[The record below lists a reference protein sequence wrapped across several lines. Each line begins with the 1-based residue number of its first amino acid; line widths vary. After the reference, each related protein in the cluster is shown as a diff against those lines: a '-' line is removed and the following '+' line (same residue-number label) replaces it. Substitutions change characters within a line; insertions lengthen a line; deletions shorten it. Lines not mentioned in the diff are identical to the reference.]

1 MSSDFLKAQELLKN
15 ISSTQSTYEINE
27 ALKTI
32 KKHNEELF
40 LQILNSLDI
49 FTLANVATITPEYI
63 LEDILKYLSIIKIAQ
78 AVGELE
84 SDDATDLI
92 KRFEELNPQKT
103 IAILNRLSSE
113 DKEEILRL
121 KNYDENTAGAY
132 MQTEIFTASLDE
144 SIEKAI
150 KRYRILKK
158 SEKIDQIFQIYIT
171 DQNGKLCNSINLS
184 DLLLWDFKLNFADII
199 KKDSNKY
206 KSYSVKDLDDIQMAI
221 DIVEDYDLSVLAVV
235 NDEGILLGRITYDD
249 IHDLI
254 QDNATEQ
261 IYNLAGVD
269 KEGEE
274 EESTLKAAKARA
286 FWLMINLATSL
297 ISANIISLFSGEIEQ
312 LVALAVLMPI
322 VASMGGNTGSQALAV
337 TVRKLSLNEVEF
349 KDAKEVILRESGI
362 SLLNGFIFAGVMG
375 IITFIWFKTT
385 MLGLVIALSM
395 LINLALAG
403 FIGSFVPLTLKKFK
417 IDPAVGSSVVITA
430 ITDALGFF
438 SFLLLAKM
446 ILL

>member
-1 MSSDFLKAQELLKN
+1 MMNDFLEAQELLKN
-15 ISSTQSTYEINE
+15 TFKDQSTYEINE

-32 KKHNEELF
+32 KRHNEELYLKTLKSF
-40 LQILNSLDI
+40 DTY
-49 FTLANVATITPEYI
+49 TLANVATITPEHI
-63 LEDILKYLSIIKIAQ
+63 LEDILENLSIIKIAK
-78 AVGELE
+78 AVEELE

-103 IAILNRLSSE
+103 LAILNRLSSE

-132 MQTEIFTASLDE
+132 MQTEIFTASINE

-150 KRYRILKK
+150 KRYRILKH
-158 SEKIDQIFQIYIT
+158 SGQVDQIFQVYII
-171 DQNGKLCNSINLS
+171 DKQGKLCNAINLS
-184 DLLLWDFKLNFADII
+184 DLLLWDFKLSFADII
-199 KKDSNKY
+199 KNNNEKY
-206 KSYSVKDLDDIQMAI
+206 KCYSIKDHEDIQKAI
-221 DIVEDYDLSVLAVV
+221 DIVEDYDLSVLAVI
-235 NDEGILLGRITYDD
+235 NDDGVLLGRITYDD

-254 QDNATEQ
+254 QENATEQ

-269 KEGEE
+269 ADVE
-274 EESTLKAAKARA
+274 EESAFKAAKARA
-286 FWLMINLATSL
+286 FWLMINLTTSL

-349 KDAKEVILRESGI
+349 KDAKKVILRESGI
-362 SLLNGFIFAGVMG
+362 SLLNGLIFASVMS
-375 IITFIWFKTT
+375 IIAFIWFKTAL
-385 MLGLVIALSM
+385 LGLVIALSM

-403 FIGSFVPLTLKKFK
+403 FVGSFVPLTLKKFK

-430 ITDALGFF
+430 ITDGLGFF

>member
-1 MSSDFLKAQELLKN
+1 MNDFLEAQELLKN
-15 ISSTQSTYEINE
+15 ISKDQSTYETNE

-32 KKHNEELF
+32 KRYNEELY
-40 LQILNSLDI
+40 LQTLKSFDTY
-49 FTLANVATITPEYI
+49 TLANVATITPEHI
-63 LEDILKYLSIIKIAQ
+63 LEDILEHLSIIKIAK
-78 AVGELE
+78 AVEELE

-103 IAILNRLSSE
+103 LAILNRLSSE

-132 MQTEIFTASLDE
+132 MQTEIFTASIDE

-150 KRYRILKK
+150 KRYRILKH
-158 SEKIDQIFQIYIT
+158 SEQVDQIFQVYII
-171 DQNGKLCNSINLS
+171 DNQGKLCNAINLS
-184 DLLLWDFKLNFADII
+184 DLLIWDFKLSFADII
-199 KKDSNKY
+199 KNNSKKY
-206 KSYSVKDLDDIQMAI
+206 KCYSIKDHEDIQKAI

-235 NDEGILLGRITYDD
+235 SDDGILLGRITYDD

-254 QDNATEQ
+254 QENATEQ

-269 KEGEE
+269 EDAE
-274 EESTLKAAKARA
+274 EESAFKAAKARA
-286 FWLMINLATSL
+286 FWLMINLTTSL

-349 KDAKEVILRESGI
+349 KDAKKVILRESGI
-362 SLLNGFIFAGVMG
+362 SLLNGLIFASIMS
-375 IITFIWFKTT
+375 IIALIWFKTAL
-385 MLGLVIALSM
+385 LGLVIALSM

-403 FIGSFVPLTLKKFK
+403 FVGSFVPLTLKKFK

-430 ITDALGFF
+430 ITDGLGFF

>member
-15 ISSTQSTYEINE
+15 ISNHQSTYEINE

-32 KKHNEELF
+32 KRHDENLF
-40 LQILNSLDI
+40 LQTLNSLDT
-49 FTLANVATITPEYI
+49 FTLANIATITPEYI
-63 LEDILKYLSIIKIAQ
+63 LEDILEHLSIAKIAK
-78 AVGELE
+78 AVEELE

-92 KRFEELNPQKT
+92 KRFEEINPQKT
-103 IAILNRLSSE
+103 LTILNRLSSE

-171 DQNGKLCNSINLS
+171 NKDGKLCNSINLS
-184 DLLLWDFKLNFADII
+184 DLLLWDFKLSFADII
-199 KKDSNKY
+199 KNNTNKY
-206 KSYSVKDLDDIQMAI
+206 KSYSVKDYDDIQMAI
-221 DIVEDYDLSVLAVV
+221 DMVEDYDLSVLAVV
-235 NDEGILLGRITYDD
+235 NEEGVLLGRITYDD

-269 KEGEE
+269 KEVE
-274 EESTLKAAKARA
+274 EESALKAAKARA
-286 FWLMINLATSL
+286 FWLMINLTTSL
-297 ISANIISLFSGEIEQ
+297 ISANIISLFSGEIEK

-349 KDAKEVILRESGI
+349 KDAKKVILRESGI
-362 SLLNGFIFAGVMG
+362 SLLNGFIFA
-375 IITFIWFKTT
+375 IIMSIIAFIWFKTA

-403 FIGSFVPLTLKKFK
+403 FVGSFVPLTLKKFK

-446 ILL
+446 MLL

>member
-1 MSSDFLKAQELLKN
+1 MNDFLEAQELLKN
-15 ISSTQSTYEINE
+15 ISKDQSTYETNE

-32 KKHNEELF
+32 KRYNEEF
-40 LQILNSLDI
+40 YLQTLKSFDTY
-49 FTLANVATITPEYI
+49 TLANVATITPEHI
-63 LEDILKYLSIIKIAQ
+63 LEDILEHLSIIKIAK
-78 AVGELE
+78 AVEELE

-103 IAILNRLSSE
+103 LAILNRLSSE

-132 MQTEIFTASLDE
+132 MQTEIFTASIDE

-150 KRYRILKK
+150 KRYRILKH
-158 SEKIDQIFQIYIT
+158 SGQVDQIFQVYII
-171 DQNGKLCNSINLS
+171 DNQGKLCNAINLS
-184 DLLLWDFKLNFADII
+184 DLLLWDFKLSFADII
-199 KKDSNKY
+199 KNNNERY
-206 KSYSVKDLDDIQMAI
+206 KSYSIKDHEDIQKAI

-235 NDEGILLGRITYDD
+235 NDDGVLLGRITYDD

-254 QDNATEQ
+254 QENATEQ

-269 KEGEE
+269 ADVE
-274 EESTLKAAKARA
+274 EESAFKAAKARA
-286 FWLMINLATSL
+286 FWLMVNLTTSL

-349 KDAKEVILRESGI
+349 KDAKKVILRESGI
-362 SLLNGFIFAGVMG
+362 SLLNGFIFASIMS
-375 IITFIWFKTT
+375 IIAFIWFKTAL
-385 MLGLVIALSM
+385 LGLVIALSM

-403 FIGSFVPLTLKKFK
+403 FVGSFVPLTLKKFK

-430 ITDALGFF
+430 ITDGLGFF

>member
-1 MSSDFLKAQELLKN
+1 MMNDFLEAQELLKN
-15 ISSTQSTYEINE
+15 ISKDQSTYETNE

-32 KKHNEELF
+32 KRYNEELY
-40 LQILNSLDI
+40 LQTLKSFDTY
-49 FTLANVATITPEYI
+49 TLANVATITPEHI
-63 LEDILKYLSIIKIAQ
+63 LEDILEHLSITKIAK
-78 AVGELE
+78 AVEELE

-103 IAILNRLSSE
+103 LAILNRLSSE

-132 MQTEIFTASLDE
+132 MQTEIFTASIDE

-150 KRYRILKK
+150 KRYRILKH
-158 SEKIDQIFQIYIT
+158 SGQVDQIFQVYIINN
-171 DQNGKLCNSINLS
+171 QGKLCNAINLS
-184 DLLLWDFKLNFADII
+184 DLLLWDFKLSFADII
-199 KKDSNKY
+199 KNNNERY
-206 KSYSVKDLDDIQMAI
+206 KSYSIKDHEDIQKAI

-235 NDEGILLGRITYDD
+235 NDDGVLLGRITYDD

-254 QDNATEQ
+254 QENATEQ

-269 KEGEE
+269 ADVE
-274 EESTLKAAKARA
+274 EESAFKAAKARA
-286 FWLMINLATSL
+286 FWLMINLTTSL

-349 KDAKEVILRESGI
+349 KDAKKVILRESGI
-362 SLLNGFIFAGVMG
+362 SLLNGFIFASIMSV
-375 IITFIWFKTT
+375 IAFIWFKTAL
-385 MLGLVIALSM
+385 LGLVIALSM

-403 FIGSFVPLTLKKFK
+403 FVGSFVPLTLKKFK

-430 ITDALGFF
+430 ITDGLGFF

>member
-1 MSSDFLKAQELLKN
+1 MMNDFLEAQELLKN
-15 ISSTQSTYEINE
+15 ISKDQSTYETNE

-32 KKHNEELF
+32 KRYNEELY
-40 LQILNSLDI
+40 LQTLKSFDI
-49 FTLANVATITPEYI
+49 YTLANVATITPEHI
-63 LEDILKYLSIIKIAQ
+63 LEDILEHLSIIKIAK
-78 AVGELE
+78 AVEELE

-103 IAILNRLSSE
+103 LAILNRLSSE

-132 MQTEIFTASLDE
+132 MQTEIFTASIDE

-150 KRYRILKK
+150 KRYRILKH
-158 SEKIDQIFQIYIT
+158 SGQVDQIFQVYII
-171 DQNGKLCNSINLS
+171 DNQGKLCNAINLS
-184 DLLLWDFKLNFADII
+184 DLLLWDFKLSFADII
-199 KKDSNKY
+199 KNNSEKY
-206 KSYSVKDLDDIQMAI
+206 KSYSIKDHEDIQKAI
-221 DIVEDYDLSVLAVV
+221 DIVEDYDLSVLAVI
-235 NDEGILLGRITYDD
+235 NDDGVLLGRITYDD

-254 QDNATEQ
+254 QENATEQ

-269 KEGEE
+269 ADVE
-274 EESTLKAAKARA
+274 EESAFKAAKARA
-286 FWLMINLATSL
+286 FWLMINLTTSL
-297 ISANIISLFSGEIEQ
+297 ISANIISLFSGEIEK
-312 LVALAVLMPI
+312 LVALAILMPI

-349 KDAKEVILRESGI
+349 KDAKKVILRESGI
-362 SLLNGFIFAGVMG
+362 SLLNGFIFA
-375 IITFIWFKTT
+375 IIMSIIAFIWFKTAL
-385 MLGLVIALSM
+385 LGLVIALSM

-403 FIGSFVPLTLKKFK
+403 FVGSFVPLTLKKFK

-430 ITDALGFF
+430 ITDGLGFF

>member
-1 MSSDFLKAQELLKN
+1 MMNDFLEAQELLKN
-15 ISSTQSTYEINE
+15 ISKDQSTYETNE

-32 KKHNEELF
+32 KRYNEELY
-40 LQILNSLDI
+40 LQTLKSFDI
-49 FTLANVATITPEYI
+49 YTLANVATITPEHI
-63 LEDILKYLSIIKIAQ
+63 LEDILEHLSIIKIAK
-78 AVGELE
+78 AVEELE

-103 IAILNRLSSE
+103 LAILNRLSSE

-132 MQTEIFTASLDE
+132 MQTEIFTASIDE

-150 KRYRILKK
+150 KRYRILKH
-158 SEKIDQIFQIYIT
+158 SGQVDQIFQVYII
-171 DQNGKLCNSINLS
+171 DNQGKLCNAINLS
-184 DLLLWDFKLNFADII
+184 DLLLWDFKLSFADII
-199 KKDSNKY
+199 KNNSEKY
-206 KSYSVKDLDDIQMAI
+206 KSYSIKDYEDIQKAI
-221 DIVEDYDLSVLAVV
+221 DIVEDYDLSVLAVI
-235 NDEGILLGRITYDD
+235 NDDGVLLGRITYDD

-254 QDNATEQ
+254 QENATEQ

-269 KEGEE
+269 ADVE
-274 EESTLKAAKARA
+274 EESAFKAAKARA
-286 FWLMINLATSL
+286 FWLMINLTTSL
-297 ISANIISLFSGEIEQ
+297 ISANIISLFSGEIEK
-312 LVALAVLMPI
+312 LVALAILMPI

-349 KDAKEVILRESGI
+349 KDAKKVILRESGI
-362 SLLNGFIFAGVMG
+362 SLLNGFIFA
-375 IITFIWFKTT
+375 IIMSIIAFIWFKTAL
-385 MLGLVIALSM
+385 LGLVIALSM

-403 FIGSFVPLTLKKFK
+403 FVGSFVPLTLKKFK

-430 ITDALGFF
+430 ITDGLGFF

>member
-1 MSSDFLKAQELLKN
+1 MMNDFLEAQELLKN
-15 ISSTQSTYEINE
+15 ISKGQSTYEINE

-32 KKHNEELF
+32 KRYNEELY
-40 LQILNSLDI
+40 LQTLKSFDTY
-49 FTLANVATITPEYI
+49 TLANVATITPEHI
-63 LEDILKYLSIIKIAQ
+63 LEDILEHLSITKIAK
-78 AVGELE
+78 AVEELE

-103 IAILNRLSSE
+103 LAILNRLSSE

-132 MQTEIFTASLDE
+132 MQTEIFTASIDE

-150 KRYRILKK
+150 KRYRILKH
-158 SEKIDQIFQIYIT
+158 SGQVDQIFQVYIINN
-171 DQNGKLCNSINLS
+171 QGKLCNAINLS
-184 DLLLWDFKLNFADII
+184 DLLLWDFKLSFADII
-199 KKDSNKY
+199 KNNNERY
-206 KSYSVKDLDDIQMAI
+206 KSYSIKDHEDIQKAI

-235 NDEGILLGRITYDD
+235 NDDGVLLGRITYDD

-254 QDNATEQ
+254 QENATEQ

-269 KEGEE
+269 ADVE
-274 EESTLKAAKARA
+274 EESAFKAAKARA
-286 FWLMINLATSL
+286 FWLMINLTTSL

-349 KDAKEVILRESGI
+349 KDAKKVILRESGI
-362 SLLNGFIFAGVMG
+362 SLLNGFIFASIMS
-375 IITFIWFKTT
+375 IIAFIWFKTAL
-385 MLGLVIALSM
+385 LGLVIALSM

-403 FIGSFVPLTLKKFK
+403 FVGSFVPLTLKKFK

-430 ITDALGFF
+430 ITDGLGFF

>member
-1 MSSDFLKAQELLKN
+1 MNDFLEAQELLKN
-15 ISSTQSTYEINE
+15 ISKDQSTYETNE

-32 KKHNEELF
+32 KRYNEELY
-40 LQILNSLDI
+40 LQTLKSFDTY
-49 FTLANVATITPEYI
+49 TLANVATITPEHI
-63 LEDILKYLSIIKIAQ
+63 LEDILEHLSIIKIAK
-78 AVGELE
+78 AVEELE

-92 KRFEELNPQKT
+92 KHFEELNPQKT
-103 IAILNRLSSE
+103 LAILNRLSSE

-132 MQTEIFTASLDE
+132 MQTEIFTASIDE

-150 KRYRILKK
+150 KRYRILKH
-158 SEKIDQIFQIYIT
+158 SGQVDQIFQVYII
-171 DQNGKLCNSINLS
+171 DNQGKLCNAINLS
-184 DLLLWDFKLNFADII
+184 DLLLWDFKLSFADII
-199 KKDSNKY
+199 KNNNERY
-206 KSYSVKDLDDIQMAI
+206 KSYSIKDHEDIQKAI

-235 NDEGILLGRITYDD
+235 NDDGVLLGRITYDD

-254 QDNATEQ
+254 QENATEQ

-269 KEGEE
+269 ADVE
-274 EESTLKAAKARA
+274 EESAFKAAKARA
-286 FWLMINLATSL
+286 FWLMINLTTSL

-349 KDAKEVILRESGI
+349 KDAKKVILRESGI
-362 SLLNGFIFAGVMG
+362 SLLNGFIFASIMS
-375 IITFIWFKTT
+375 IIAFIWFKTAL
-385 MLGLVIALSM
+385 LGLVIALSM

-403 FIGSFVPLTLKKFK
+403 FVGSFVPLTLKKFK

-430 ITDALGFF
+430 ITDGLGFF

>member
-1 MSSDFLKAQELLKN
+1 MMNDFLEAQELLKN
-15 ISSTQSTYEINE
+15 IPKDQSTYEINE

-32 KKHNEELF
+32 KRYNEELY
-40 LQILNSLDI
+40 LQTLKSFDTY
-49 FTLANVATITPEYI
+49 TLANVATITPEHI
-63 LEDILKYLSIIKIAQ
+63 LEDILEHLSIIKIAK
-78 AVGELE
+78 AVEELE

-92 KRFEELNPQKT
+92 KRFEELNLQKT
-103 IAILNRLSSE
+103 LAILNRLSSE

-132 MQTEIFTASLDE
+132 MQTEIFTASIDE

-150 KRYRILKK
+150 KRYRILKH
-158 SEKIDQIFQIYIT
+158 SGQVDQIFQVYII
-171 DQNGKLCNSINLS
+171 DNQGKLCNAINLS
-184 DLLLWDFKLNFADII
+184 DLLIWDFKLSFADII
-199 KKDSNKY
+199 KNDNEKY
-206 KSYSVKDLDDIQMAI
+206 KCYSIKDHEDIQKAI

-235 NDEGILLGRITYDD
+235 SDDGVLLGRITYDD

-254 QDNATEQ
+254 QENATEQ

-269 KEGEE
+269 EDAE
-274 EESTLKAAKARA
+274 EESAFKAAKARA
-286 FWLMINLATSL
+286 FWLMINLTTSL

-349 KDAKEVILRESGI
+349 KDAKKVILRESGI
-362 SLLNGFIFAGVMG
+362 SLLNGLIFASIMS
-375 IITFIWFKTT
+375 IIAFIWFKTAL
-385 MLGLVIALSM
+385 LGLVIALSM

-403 FIGSFVPLTLKKFK
+403 FVGSFVPLTLKKFK

-430 ITDALGFF
+430 ITDGLGFF

>member
-1 MSSDFLKAQELLKN
+1 MMNDFLEAQELLKN
-15 ISSTQSTYEINE
+15 ISKGQSTYETNE

-32 KKHNEELF
+32 KRYNEELY
-40 LQILNSLDI
+40 LQTLKSFDTY
-49 FTLANVATITPEYI
+49 TLANVATITPEHI
-63 LEDILKYLSIIKIAQ
+63 LEDILEHLSITKIAK
-78 AVGELE
+78 AVEELE

-103 IAILNRLSSE
+103 LAILNRLSSE

-132 MQTEIFTASLDE
+132 MQTEIFTASIDE

-150 KRYRILKK
+150 KRYRILKH
-158 SEKIDQIFQIYIT
+158 SGQVDQIFQVYIINN
-171 DQNGKLCNSINLS
+171 QGKLCNAINLS
-184 DLLLWDFKLNFADII
+184 DLLLWDFKLSFADII
-199 KKDSNKY
+199 KNNNERY
-206 KSYSVKDLDDIQMAI
+206 KSYSIKDHEDIQKAI

-235 NDEGILLGRITYDD
+235 NDDGVLLGRITYDD

-254 QDNATEQ
+254 QENATEQ

-269 KEGEE
+269 ADVE
-274 EESTLKAAKARA
+274 EESAFKAAKARA
-286 FWLMINLATSL
+286 FWLMINLTTSL

-349 KDAKEVILRESGI
+349 KDAKKVILRESGI
-362 SLLNGFIFAGVMG
+362 SLLNGFIFASIMS
-375 IITFIWFKTT
+375 IIAFIWFKTAL
-385 MLGLVIALSM
+385 LGLVIALSM

-403 FIGSFVPLTLKKFK
+403 FVGSFVPLTLKKFK

-430 ITDALGFF
+430 ITDGLGFF

>member
-1 MSSDFLKAQELLKN
+1 MNEFLEAQELINTSKD
-15 ISSTQSTYEINE
+15 QSTYEINE

-32 KKHNEELF
+32 KRYDEELY
-40 LQILNSLDI
+40 LQTLKSFDTL
-49 FTLANVATITPEYI
+49 TLANVATITPDHI
-63 LEDILKYLSIIKIAQ
+63 LEDILEYLSIIKIAK
-78 AVGELE
+78 AVEELE

-92 KRFEELNPQKT
+92 KRFEELNLEKT
-103 IAILNRLSSE
+103 LAILNRLSSE

-132 MQTEIFTASLDE
+132 MQTEIFTASIDE

-150 KRYRILKK
+150 KRYRILKHTGQV
-158 SEKIDQIFQIYIT
+158 DQIFQVYII
-171 DQNGKLCNSINLS
+171 DGHGKLCNAINLS
-184 DLLLWDFKLNFADII
+184 DLLLWDFKLSFADII
-199 KKDSNKY
+199 KNNSEKY
-206 KSYSVKDLDDIQMAI
+206 KSYSIKDHEDIQKAI
-221 DIVEDYDLSVLAVV
+221 DLVEDYDLSVLAVV
-235 NDEGILLGRITYDD
+235 NDDGVLLGRITYDD

-254 QDNATEQ
+254 QENATEQ

-269 KEGEE
+269 EDAE
-274 EESTLKAAKARA
+274 EESAFKAAKARA
-286 FWLMINLATSL
+286 FWLMINLTTSL

-349 KDAKEVILRESGI
+349 KDAKKVILRESGI
-362 SLLNGFIFAGVMG
+362 SLLNGLVFASIMS
-375 IITFIWFKTT
+375 IIAFIWFKTAL
-385 MLGLVIALSM
+385 LGLVIALSM

-403 FIGSFVPLTLKKFK
+403 FVGSFVPLTLKKFK

-430 ITDALGFF
+430 ITDGLGFF

>member
-1 MSSDFLKAQELLKN
+1 MSHDFLEAQELLKN
-15 ISSTQSTYEINE
+15 ISSSQSTYEINE

-32 KKHNEELF
+32 KRHNEELF
-40 LQILNSLDI
+40 LQTLNSLDT

-63 LEDILKYLSIIKIAQ
+63 LEDILEYLSITKIAQ

-103 IAILNRLSSE
+103 LTILNRLSSE

-132 MQTEIFTASLDE
+132 MQTEIFTAFLDE

-171 DQNGKLCNSINLS
+171 DENGKLCNSINLS
-184 DLLLWDFKLNFADII
+184 DLLLWDFKLSFADII
-199 KKDSNKY
+199 KQNDKKY
-206 KSYSVKDLDDIQMAI
+206 QSYSVKDHDDIQMAI
-221 DIVEDYDLSVLAVV
+221 DMVEDYDLSVLAVV

-269 KEGEE
+269 KEVE
-274 EESTLKAAKARA
+274 EESALKAAKARA
-286 FWLMINLATSL
+286 FWLMINLTTSL

-349 KDAKEVILRESGI
+349 KDAKKVILRESGI
-362 SLLNGFIFAGVMG
+362 SLLNGFIFASIMS
-375 IITFIWFKTT
+375 IITFVWFKTL

-403 FIGSFVPLTLKKFK
+403 FIGSFVPLTLKKLK

>member
-1 MSSDFLKAQELLKN
+1 MSHDFLEAQELLKN
-15 ISSTQSTYEINE
+15 ISSSQSTYEINE

-32 KKHNEELF
+32 KRHNEELF
-40 LQILNSLDI
+40 LQTLNSLDT

-63 LEDILKYLSIIKIAQ
+63 LEDILEYLSITKIAQ

-103 IAILNRLSSE
+103 LTILNRLSSE

-132 MQTEIFTASLDE
+132 MQTEIFTAFLDE

-171 DQNGKLCNSINLS
+171 DENGKLCNSINLS
-184 DLLLWDFKLNFADII
+184 DLLLWDFKLSFADII
-199 KKDSNKY
+199 KENDKKY
-206 KSYSVKDLDDIQMAI
+206 QSYSVKDHDDIQMAI
-221 DIVEDYDLSVLAVV
+221 DMVEDYDLSVLAVV

-269 KEGEE
+269 KEVE
-274 EESTLKAAKARA
+274 EESALKAAKARA
-286 FWLMINLATSL
+286 FWLMINLTTSL

-349 KDAKEVILRESGI
+349 KDAKKVILRESGI
-362 SLLNGFIFAGVMG
+362 SLLNGFIFASIMS
-375 IITFIWFKTT
+375 IITFVWFKTL

-403 FIGSFVPLTLKKFK
+403 FIGSFVPLTLKKLK

>member
-1 MSSDFLKAQELLKN
+1 MMNDFLEAQELLKN
-15 ISSTQSTYEINE
+15 ISKGQSTYEINE

-32 KKHNEELF
+32 KRYNEELY
-40 LQILNSLDI
+40 LQTLKSFDTY
-49 FTLANVATITPEYI
+49 TLANVATITPEHI
-63 LEDILKYLSIIKIAQ
+63 LEDILEHLSITKIAK
-78 AVGELE
+78 AVEELE

-103 IAILNRLSSE
+103 LAILNRLSSE

-132 MQTEIFTASLDE
+132 MQTEIFTASIDE

-150 KRYRILKK
+150 KRYRILKH
-158 SEKIDQIFQIYIT
+158 SGQVDQIFQVYIINN
-171 DQNGKLCNSINLS
+171 QGKLCNAINLS
-184 DLLLWDFKLNFADII
+184 DLLLWDFKLSFADII
-199 KKDSNKY
+199 KNNNERY
-206 KSYSVKDLDDIQMAI
+206 KSYSIKDHEDIQKAI
-221 DIVEDYDLSVLAVV
+221 DIVEDYDLSVLAVI
-235 NDEGILLGRITYDD
+235 NDDGVLLGRITYDD

-254 QDNATEQ
+254 QENATEQ

-269 KEGEE
+269 ADVE
-274 EESTLKAAKARA
+274 EESAFKAAKARA
-286 FWLMINLATSL
+286 FWLMINLTTSL

-349 KDAKEVILRESGI
+349 KDAKKVILRESGI
-362 SLLNGFIFAGVMG
+362 SLLNGFIFASIMS
-375 IITFIWFKTT
+375 IIAFIWFKTAL
-385 MLGLVIALSM
+385 LGLVIALSM

-403 FIGSFVPLTLKKFK
+403 FVGSFVPLTLKKFK

-430 ITDALGFF
+430 ITDGLGFF

>member
-1 MSSDFLKAQELLKN
+1 MINDFLEAQELLKN
-15 ISSTQSTYEINE
+15 ISKDQSTHKTNE

-32 KKHNEELF
+32 KRYNEELY
-40 LQILNSLDI
+40 LQTLKSFDTQ
-49 FTLANVATITPEYI
+49 TLANVATITPEHI
-63 LEDILKYLSIIKIAQ
+63 LEDILEHLSIIKIAK
-78 AVGELE
+78 AVEELE

-103 IAILNRLSSE
+103 LAILNRLSSE
-113 DKEEILRL
+113 NKEEILRL

-132 MQTEIFTASLDE
+132 MQTEIFTASIDE

-150 KRYRILKK
+150 KRYRILKH
-158 SEKIDQIFQIYIT
+158 SGQVDQIFQVYII
-171 DQNGKLCNSINLS
+171 DGYGKLCNAINLS
-184 DLLLWDFKLNFADII
+184 DLLLWDFKLSFADII
-199 KKDSNKY
+199 KNNDEKY
-206 KSYSVKDLDDIQMAI
+206 KSYSIKDHEDIQKAI
-221 DIVEDYDLSVLAVV
+221 DLVEDYDLSVLAVV
-235 NDEGILLGRITYDD
+235 NDNGVLLGRITYDD

-254 QDNATEQ
+254 QENATEQ

-269 KEGEE
+269 EDAE
-274 EESTLKAAKARA
+274 EESAFKAAKARA
-286 FWLMINLATSL
+286 FWLMINLTTSL

-349 KDAKEVILRESGI
+349 KDAKKVILRESGI
-362 SLLNGFIFAGVMG
+362 SLLNGLVFASIMS
-375 IITFIWFKTT
+375 IIAFVWFKTAL
-385 MLGLVIALSM
+385 LGLVIALSM

-403 FIGSFVPLTLKKFK
+403 FVGSFVPLTLKKFK

-430 ITDALGFF
+430 ITDGLGFF

>member
-1 MSSDFLKAQELLKN
+1 MMNDFLEAQELLKN
-15 ISSTQSTYEINE
+15 IPKDQSTYETNE

-32 KKHNEELF
+32 KRYNEELY
-40 LQILNSLDI
+40 LQTLKSFDTY
-49 FTLANVATITPEYI
+49 TLANVATITPEHI
-63 LEDILKYLSIIKIAQ
+63 LEDILEHLSIIKIAK
-78 AVGELE
+78 AVEELE

-92 KRFEELNPQKT
+92 KRFEELNLQKT
-103 IAILNRLSSE
+103 LAILNRLSSE

-132 MQTEIFTASLDE
+132 MQTEIFTASIDE

-150 KRYRILKK
+150 KRYRILKH
-158 SEKIDQIFQIYIT
+158 SGQVDQIFQVYII
-171 DQNGKLCNSINLS
+171 DNQGKLYNAINLS
-184 DLLLWDFKLNFADII
+184 DLLLWDFKLSFADII
-199 KKDSNKY
+199 KNDNEKY
-206 KSYSVKDLDDIQMAI
+206 KCYSIKDHEDIQKAI

-235 NDEGILLGRITYDD
+235 SDDGVLLGRITYDD

-254 QDNATEQ
+254 QENATEQ

-269 KEGEE
+269 EDAE
-274 EESTLKAAKARA
+274 EESAFKAAKARA
-286 FWLMINLATSL
+286 FWLMINLTTSL

-349 KDAKEVILRESGI
+349 KDAKKVILRESGI
-362 SLLNGFIFAGVMG
+362 SLLNGLIFASIMS
-375 IITFIWFKTT
+375 IIAFIWFKTAL
-385 MLGLVIALSM
+385 LGLVIALSM

-403 FIGSFVPLTLKKFK
+403 FVGSFVPLTLKKFK

-430 ITDALGFF
+430 ITDGLGFF

>member
-1 MSSDFLKAQELLKN
+1 MNDFLEAQELLKN
-15 ISSTQSTYEINE
+15 TFKDQSTYEINE

-32 KKHNEELF
+32 KRHDEELYLKTLKSF
-40 LQILNSLDI
+40 DTY
-49 FTLANVATITPEYI
+49 TLANVATITPEHI
-63 LEDILKYLSIIKIAQ
+63 LEDILENLSIIKIAK
-78 AVGELE
+78 AVEELE

-103 IAILNRLSSE
+103 LAILNRLSSE

-132 MQTEIFTASLDE
+132 MQTEIFTASINE

-150 KRYRILKK
+150 KRYRILKH
-158 SEKIDQIFQIYIT
+158 SGQVDQIFQVYII
-171 DQNGKLCNSINLS
+171 DKQGKLCNAINLS
-184 DLLLWDFKLNFADII
+184 DLLLWDFKLSFADII
-199 KKDSNKY
+199 KNNNEKY
-206 KSYSVKDLDDIQMAI
+206 KCYSIKDHEDIQKAI
-221 DIVEDYDLSVLAVV
+221 DIVEDYDLSVLAVI
-235 NDEGILLGRITYDD
+235 NDDGVLLGRITYDD

-254 QDNATEQ
+254 QENATEQ

-269 KEGEE
+269 ADVE
-274 EESTLKAAKARA
+274 EESAFKAAKARA
-286 FWLMINLATSL
+286 FWLMINLTTSL

-349 KDAKEVILRESGI
+349 KDAKKVILRESGI
-362 SLLNGFIFAGVMG
+362 SLLNGLIFASVMS
-375 IITFIWFKTT
+375 IIAFIWFKTVL
-385 MLGLVIALSM
+385 LGLVIALSM

-403 FIGSFVPLTLKKFK
+403 FVGSFVPLTLKKFK

-430 ITDALGFF
+430 ITDGLGFF

>member
-1 MSSDFLKAQELLKN
+1 MMNDFLEAQELLKN
-15 ISSTQSTYEINE
+15 ISKDQSTYETNE

-32 KKHNEELF
+32 KRYNEELY
-40 LQILNSLDI
+40 LQTLKSFDTY
-49 FTLANVATITPEYI
+49 TLANVATITPEHI
-63 LEDILKYLSIIKIAQ
+63 LEDILEHLSITKIAK
-78 AVGELE
+78 AVEELE

-103 IAILNRLSSE
+103 LAILNRLSSK

-132 MQTEIFTASLDE
+132 MQTEIFTASIDE

-150 KRYRILKK
+150 KRYRILKH
-158 SEKIDQIFQIYIT
+158 SGQVDQIFQVYIINN
-171 DQNGKLCNSINLS
+171 QGKLCNAINLS
-184 DLLLWDFKLNFADII
+184 DLLLWDFKLSFADII
-199 KKDSNKY
+199 KNNNERY
-206 KSYSVKDLDDIQMAI
+206 KSYSIKDHEDIQKAI

-235 NDEGILLGRITYDD
+235 NDDGVLLGRITYDD

-254 QDNATEQ
+254 QENATEQ

-269 KEGEE
+269 ADVE
-274 EESTLKAAKARA
+274 EESAFKAAKARA
-286 FWLMINLATSL
+286 FWLMINLTTSL

-349 KDAKEVILRESGI
+349 KDAKKVILRESGI
-362 SLLNGFIFAGVMG
+362 SLLNGFIFASIMS
-375 IITFIWFKTT
+375 IIAFIWFKTAL
-385 MLGLVIALSM
+385 LGLVIALSM

-403 FIGSFVPLTLKKFK
+403 FVGSFVPLTLKKFK

-430 ITDALGFF
+430 ITDGLGFF

>member
-15 ISSTQSTYEINE
+15 ISNNQSTYEINE

-32 KKHNEELF
+32 KRHDENLF
-40 LQILNSLDI
+40 LQTLNSLDT
-49 FTLANVATITPEYI
+49 FTLANIATITPEYI
-63 LEDILKYLSIIKIAQ
+63 LEDILEHLSIAKIAK
-78 AVGELE
+78 AVKELE

-92 KRFEELNPQKT
+92 KRFEEINPQKT
-103 IAILNRLSSE
+103 LTILNRLSSE

-171 DQNGKLCNSINLS
+171 DKDGKLCNSINLS
-184 DLLLWDFKLNFADII
+184 DLLLWDFKLSFADII
-199 KKDSNKY
+199 KNNTNKY
-206 KSYSVKDLDDIQMAI
+206 KSYSVKDYDDIQMAI
-221 DIVEDYDLSVLAVV
+221 DMVEDYDLSVLAVV
-235 NDEGILLGRITYDD
+235 NEEGVLLGRITYDD

-269 KEGEE
+269 KEVE
-274 EESTLKAAKARA
+274 EESALKAAKARA
-286 FWLMINLATSL
+286 FWLMINLTTSL
-297 ISANIISLFSGEIEQ
+297 ISANIISLFSGEIEK

-349 KDAKEVILRESGI
+349 KDAKKVILRESGI
-362 SLLNGFIFAGVMG
+362 SLLNGFIFA
-375 IITFIWFKTT
+375 IIMSIIAFIWFKTA

-403 FIGSFVPLTLKKFK
+403 FVGSFVPLTLKKFK

-446 ILL
+446 MLL

>member
-1 MSSDFLKAQELLKN
+1 MMSDFLEAQELLKN
-15 ISSTQSTYEINE
+15 ISKDQSTYETNE

-32 KKHNEELF
+32 KRYNEELY
-40 LQILNSLDI
+40 LQTLKSFDTY
-49 FTLANVATITPEYI
+49 TLANVATITPEHI
-63 LEDILKYLSIIKIAQ
+63 LEDILEHLSITKIAK
-78 AVGELE
+78 AVEELE

-103 IAILNRLSSE
+103 LAILNRLSSE

-132 MQTEIFTASLDE
+132 MQTEIFTASIDE

-150 KRYRILKK
+150 KRYRILKH
-158 SEKIDQIFQIYIT
+158 SGQVDQIFQVYIINN
-171 DQNGKLCNSINLS
+171 QGKLCNAINLS
-184 DLLLWDFKLNFADII
+184 DLLLWDFKLSFADII
-199 KKDSNKY
+199 KNNNERY
-206 KSYSVKDLDDIQMAI
+206 KSYSIKDHEDIQKAI

-235 NDEGILLGRITYDD
+235 NDDGVLLGRITYDD

-254 QDNATEQ
+254 QENATEQ

-269 KEGEE
+269 ADVE
-274 EESTLKAAKARA
+274 EESAFKAAKARA
-286 FWLMINLATSL
+286 FWLMINLTTSL

-349 KDAKEVILRESGI
+349 KDAKKVILRESGI
-362 SLLNGFIFAGVMG
+362 SLLNGFIFASIMS
-375 IITFIWFKTT
+375 IIAFIWFKTAL
-385 MLGLVIALSM
+385 LGLVIALSM

-403 FIGSFVPLTLKKFK
+403 FVGSFVPLTLKKFK

-430 ITDALGFF
+430 ITDGLGFF

>member
-1 MSSDFLKAQELLKN
+1 MNDFLEAQELLKN
-15 ISSTQSTYEINE
+15 TSKDQSTYETNE

-32 KKHNEELF
+32 KRYNEELY
-40 LQILNSLDI
+40 LQTLKSFDTY
-49 FTLANVATITPEYI
+49 TLANVATITPEHI
-63 LEDILKYLSIIKIAQ
+63 LEDILEHLSIIKIAK
-78 AVGELE
+78 AVEELE

-103 IAILNRLSSE
+103 LAILNRLSSE

-132 MQTEIFTASLDE
+132 MQTEIFTASIDE

-150 KRYRILKK
+150 KRYRILKH
-158 SEKIDQIFQIYIT
+158 SGQVDQIFQVYII
-171 DQNGKLCNSINLS
+171 DNQGKLCNAINLS
-184 DLLLWDFKLNFADII
+184 DLLLWDFKLSFADII
-199 KKDSNKY
+199 KNNSEKY
-206 KSYSVKDLDDIQMAI
+206 KSYSIKDHEDIQKAI
-221 DIVEDYDLSVLAVV
+221 DIVEDYDLSVLAVI
-235 NDEGILLGRITYDD
+235 NDDGVLLGRITYDD

-254 QDNATEQ
+254 QENATEQ

-269 KEGEE
+269 ADVE
-274 EESTLKAAKARA
+274 EESAFKAAKARA
-286 FWLMINLATSL
+286 FWLMINLTTSL
-297 ISANIISLFSGEIEQ
+297 ISANIISLFSGEIEK
-312 LVALAVLMPI
+312 LVALAILMPI

-349 KDAKEVILRESGI
+349 KDAKKVILRESGI
-362 SLLNGFIFAGVMG
+362 SLLNGFIFA
-375 IITFIWFKTT
+375 IIMSIIAFIWFKTAL
-385 MLGLVIALSM
+385 LGLVIALSM

-430 ITDALGFF
+430 ITDGLGFF

>member
-1 MSSDFLKAQELLKN
+1 MMNDFLEAQELLKN
-15 ISSTQSTYEINE
+15 TSKDQSTYETNE

-32 KKHNEELF
+32 KRYNEELY
-40 LQILNSLDI
+40 LQTLKSFDTY
-49 FTLANVATITPEYI
+49 TLANVATITPEHI
-63 LEDILKYLSIIKIAQ
+63 LEDILEHLSIIKIAK
-78 AVGELE
+78 AVEELE

-103 IAILNRLSSE
+103 LAILNRLSSE

-132 MQTEIFTASLDE
+132 MQTEIFTASIDE

-150 KRYRILKK
+150 KRYRILKH
-158 SEKIDQIFQIYIT
+158 SGQVDQIFQVYIINN
-171 DQNGKLCNSINLS
+171 QGKLCNAINLS
-184 DLLLWDFKLNFADII
+184 DLLIWDFKLSFADII
-199 KKDSNKY
+199 KNNSEKY
-206 KSYSVKDLDDIQMAI
+206 KCYSIKDHEDIQKAI

-235 NDEGILLGRITYDD
+235 NDDGVLLGRITYDD

-254 QDNATEQ
+254 QENATEQ

-269 KEGEE
+269 EDAE
-274 EESTLKAAKARA
+274 EESAFKAAKARA
-286 FWLMINLATSL
+286 FWLMINLTTSL

-349 KDAKEVILRESGI
+349 KDAKKVILRESGI
-362 SLLNGFIFAGVMG
+362 SLLNGLIFASIMS
-375 IITFIWFKTT
+375 IIAFIWFKTAL
-385 MLGLVIALSM
+385 LGLVIALSM

-403 FIGSFVPLTLKKFK
+403 FVGSFVPLTLKKFK

-430 ITDALGFF
+430 ITDSLGFF

>member
-1 MSSDFLKAQELLKN
+1 MMNDFLEAQELLKN
-15 ISSTQSTYEINE
+15 ISKDQSTYETNE

-32 KKHNEELF
+32 KRYNEELY
-40 LQILNSLDI
+40 LQTLKSFDTY
-49 FTLANVATITPEYI
+49 TLANIATITPEHI
-63 LEDILKYLSIIKIAQ
+63 LEDILEHLSIIKIAK
-78 AVGELE
+78 AVEELE

-103 IAILNRLSSE
+103 LAILNRLSSE

-132 MQTEIFTASLDE
+132 MQTEIFTASIDE

-150 KRYRILKK
+150 KRYRILKH
-158 SEKIDQIFQIYIT
+158 SGQVDQIFQVYII
-171 DQNGKLCNSINLS
+171 DNQGKLCNAINLS
-184 DLLLWDFKLNFADII
+184 DLLLWDFKLSFADII
-199 KKDSNKY
+199 KNNSEKY
-206 KSYSVKDLDDIQMAI
+206 KSYSIKDHEDIQKAI
-221 DIVEDYDLSVLAVV
+221 DIVEDYDLSVLAVI
-235 NDEGILLGRITYDD
+235 NDDGVLLGRITYDD

-254 QDNATEQ
+254 QENATEQ

-269 KEGEE
+269 ADVE
-274 EESTLKAAKARA
+274 EESAFKAAKARA
-286 FWLMINLATSL
+286 FWLMINLTTSL
-297 ISANIISLFSGEIEQ
+297 ISANIISLFSGEIEK
-312 LVALAVLMPI
+312 LVALAILMPI

-349 KDAKEVILRESGI
+349 KDAKKVILRESGI
-362 SLLNGFIFAGVMG
+362 SLLNGFIFASIMS
-375 IITFIWFKTT
+375 IIAFIWFKTAL
-385 MLGLVIALSM
+385 LGLVIALSM

-403 FIGSFVPLTLKKFK
+403 FVGSFVPLTLKKFK

-430 ITDALGFF
+430 ITDGLGFF

>member
-1 MSSDFLKAQELLKN
+1 MNDFLEAQELLKN
-15 ISSTQSTYEINE
+15 ISKDQSTYETNE

-32 KKHNEELF
+32 KRYNEELY
-40 LQILNSLDI
+40 LQTLKSFDTY
-49 FTLANVATITPEYI
+49 TLANIATITPEHI
-63 LEDILKYLSIIKIAQ
+63 LEDILEHLSIIKIAK
-78 AVGELE
+78 AVEELE

-103 IAILNRLSSE
+103 LAILNRLSSE

-132 MQTEIFTASLDE
+132 MQTEIFTASIDE

-150 KRYRILKK
+150 KRYRILKH
-158 SEKIDQIFQIYIT
+158 SGQVDQIFQVYII
-171 DQNGKLCNSINLS
+171 DNQGKLCNAINLS
-184 DLLLWDFKLNFADII
+184 DLLLWDFKLSFADII
-199 KKDSNKY
+199 KNNSEKY
-206 KSYSVKDLDDIQMAI
+206 KSYSIKDHEDIQKAI
-221 DIVEDYDLSVLAVV
+221 DIVEDYDLSVLAVI
-235 NDEGILLGRITYDD
+235 NDDGVLLGRITYDD

-254 QDNATEQ
+254 QENATEQ

-269 KEGEE
+269 ADVE
-274 EESTLKAAKARA
+274 EESAFKAAKARA
-286 FWLMINLATSL
+286 FWLMINLTTSL
-297 ISANIISLFSGEIEQ
+297 ISANIISLFSGEIEK
-312 LVALAVLMPI
+312 LVALAILMPI

-349 KDAKEVILRESGI
+349 KDAKKVILRESGI
-362 SLLNGFIFAGVMG
+362 SLLNGFIFASIMS
-375 IITFIWFKTT
+375 IIAFIWFKTAL
-385 MLGLVIALSM
+385 LGLVIALSM

-403 FIGSFVPLTLKKFK
+403 FVGSFVPLTLKKFK

-430 ITDALGFF
+430 ITDGLGFF

>member
-1 MSSDFLKAQELLKN
+1 MMNDFLEAQELLKN
-15 ISSTQSTYEINE
+15 ISKDQSTYETNE

-32 KKHNEELF
+32 KRYNEELY
-40 LQILNSLDI
+40 LQTLKSFDTY
-49 FTLANVATITPEYI
+49 TLANVATITPEHI
-63 LEDILKYLSIIKIAQ
+63 LEDILEHLSITKIAK
-78 AVGELE
+78 AVEELE

-103 IAILNRLSSE
+103 LAILNRLSSE

-132 MQTEIFTASLDE
+132 MQTEIFTASIDE

-150 KRYRILKK
+150 KRYRILKH
-158 SEKIDQIFQIYIT
+158 SGQVDQIFQVYIINN
-171 DQNGKLCNSINLS
+171 QGKLCNAINLS
-184 DLLLWDFKLNFADII
+184 DLLLWDFKLSFADII
-199 KKDSNKY
+199 KNNNERY
-206 KSYSVKDLDDIQMAI
+206 KSYSIKDHEDIQKAI

-235 NDEGILLGRITYDD
+235 NDDGVLLGRITYDD

-254 QDNATEQ
+254 QENATEQ

-269 KEGEE
+269 ADVE
-274 EESTLKAAKARA
+274 EESAFKAAKARA
-286 FWLMINLATSL
+286 FWLMINLTTSL
-297 ISANIISLFSGEIEQ
+297 ISANIISLFSGEIEK
-312 LVALAVLMPI
+312 LVALAILMPI

-349 KDAKEVILRESGI
+349 KDAKKVILRESGI
-362 SLLNGFIFAGVMG
+362 SLLNGFIFASIMS
-375 IITFIWFKTT
+375 IIAFIWFKTAL
-385 MLGLVIALSM
+385 LGLVIALSM

-403 FIGSFVPLTLKKFK
+403 FVGSFVPLTLKKFK

-430 ITDALGFF
+430 ITDGLGFF

>member
-1 MSSDFLKAQELLKN
+1 MMNDFLEAQELLKN
-15 ISSTQSTYEINE
+15 ISKDQSTYETNE

-32 KKHNEELF
+32 KRYNEELY
-40 LQILNSLDI
+40 LQTLKSFDTY
-49 FTLANVATITPEYI
+49 TLANVATITPEHI
-63 LEDILKYLSIIKIAQ
+63 LEDILEHLSIIKIAK
-78 AVGELE
+78 AVEELE

-92 KRFEELNPQKT
+92 KHFEELNPQKT
-103 IAILNRLSSE
+103 LAILNRLSSE

-132 MQTEIFTASLDE
+132 MQTEIFTASIDE

-150 KRYRILKK
+150 KRYRILKH
-158 SEKIDQIFQIYIT
+158 SGQVDQIFQVYII
-171 DQNGKLCNSINLS
+171 DNQGKLCNAINLS
-184 DLLLWDFKLNFADII
+184 DLLLWDFKLSFADII
-199 KKDSNKY
+199 KNNNERY
-206 KSYSVKDLDDIQMAI
+206 KSYSIKDHEDIQKAI

-235 NDEGILLGRITYDD
+235 NDDGVLLGRITYDD

-254 QDNATEQ
+254 QENATEQ

-269 KEGEE
+269 ADVE
-274 EESTLKAAKARA
+274 EESAFKAAKARA
-286 FWLMINLATSL
+286 FWLMINLTTSL

-349 KDAKEVILRESGI
+349 KDAKKVILRESGI
-362 SLLNGFIFAGVMG
+362 SLLNGFIFASIMS
-375 IITFIWFKTT
+375 IIAFIWFKTAL
-385 MLGLVIALSM
+385 LGLVIALSM

-403 FIGSFVPLTLKKFK
+403 FVGSFVPLTLKKFK

-430 ITDALGFF
+430 ITDGLGFF

>member
-1 MSSDFLKAQELLKN
+1 MMNDFLEAQELLKN
-15 ISSTQSTYEINE
+15 ISKDQSTYETNE

-32 KKHNEELF
+32 KRYNEELY
-40 LQILNSLDI
+40 LQTLKSFDTY
-49 FTLANVATITPEYI
+49 TLANVATITPEHI
-63 LEDILKYLSIIKIAQ
+63 LEDILEHLSIIKIAK
-78 AVGELE
+78 AVEELE

-92 KRFEELNPQKT
+92 KRFEELNLQKT
-103 IAILNRLSSE
+103 LAILNRLSSE

-132 MQTEIFTASLDE
+132 MQTEIFTASIDE

-150 KRYRILKK
+150 KRYRILKH
-158 SEKIDQIFQIYIT
+158 SGQVDQIFQVYII
-171 DQNGKLCNSINLS
+171 DNQGKLCNAINLS
-184 DLLLWDFKLNFADII
+184 DLLIWDFKLSFADII
-199 KKDSNKY
+199 KNNNEKY
-206 KSYSVKDLDDIQMAI
+206 KCYSIKDHEDIQKAI

-235 NDEGILLGRITYDD
+235 NDDEVLLGRITYDD

-254 QDNATEQ
+254 QENATEQ

-269 KEGEE
+269 EDAE
-274 EESTLKAAKARA
+274 EESAFKAAKARA
-286 FWLMINLATSL
+286 FWLMINLTTSL

-349 KDAKEVILRESGI
+349 KDAKKVILRESGI
-362 SLLNGFIFAGVMG
+362 SLLNGLIFASIMS
-375 IITFIWFKTT
+375 IIAFIWFKTAL
-385 MLGLVIALSM
+385 LGLVIALSM

-403 FIGSFVPLTLKKFK
+403 FVGSFVPLTLKKFK

-430 ITDALGFF
+430 ITDGLGFF

>member
-1 MSSDFLKAQELLKN
+1 MMNDFLEAQELLKN
-15 ISSTQSTYEINE
+15 ISKDQSTYETNE

-32 KKHNEELF
+32 KRYNEELY
-40 LQILNSLDI
+40 LQTLKSFDTY
-49 FTLANVATITPEYI
+49 TLANVATITPEHI
-63 LEDILKYLSIIKIAQ
+63 LEDILEHLSITKIAK
-78 AVGELE
+78 AVEELE

-103 IAILNRLSSE
+103 LAILNRLSSE

-132 MQTEIFTASLDE
+132 MQTEIFTASIDE

-150 KRYRILKK
+150 KRYRILKH
-158 SEKIDQIFQIYIT
+158 SGQVDQIFQVYIINN
-171 DQNGKLCNSINLS
+171 QGKLCNAINLS
-184 DLLLWDFKLNFADII
+184 DLLLWDFKLSFADII
-199 KKDSNKY
+199 KNNNERY
-206 KSYSVKDLDDIQMAI
+206 KSYSIKDYEDIQKAI

-235 NDEGILLGRITYDD
+235 NDDGVLLGRITYDD

-254 QDNATEQ
+254 QENATEQ

-269 KEGEE
+269 ADVE
-274 EESTLKAAKARA
+274 EESAFKAAKARA
-286 FWLMINLATSL
+286 FWLMINLTTSL

-349 KDAKEVILRESGI
+349 KDAKKVILRESGI
-362 SLLNGFIFAGVMG
+362 SLLNGFIFASIMS
-375 IITFIWFKTT
+375 IIAFIWFKTAL
-385 MLGLVIALSM
+385 LGLVIALSM

-403 FIGSFVPLTLKKFK
+403 FVGSFVPLTLKKFK

-430 ITDALGFF
+430 ITDGLGFF

>member
-1 MSSDFLKAQELLKN
+1 MSHDFLEAQELLKN
-15 ISSTQSTYEINE
+15 ISSSQSTYEINE

-32 KKHNEELF
+32 KRHNEELF
-40 LQILNSLDI
+40 LQTLNSLDT

-63 LEDILKYLSIIKIAQ
+63 LEDILEYLSITKIAQ

-103 IAILNRLSSE
+103 LTILNRLSSK

-132 MQTEIFTASLDE
+132 MQTEIFTAFLDE

-171 DQNGKLCNSINLS
+171 DENGKLCNSINLS
-184 DLLLWDFKLNFADII
+184 DLLLWDFKLSFADII
-199 KKDSNKY
+199 KENDKKY
-206 KSYSVKDLDDIQMAI
+206 QSYSVKDHDDIQMAI
-221 DIVEDYDLSVLAVV
+221 DMVEDYDLSVLAVV

-269 KEGEE
+269 KEVE
-274 EESTLKAAKARA
+274 EESALKAAKARA
-286 FWLMINLATSL
+286 FWLMINLTTSL

-312 LVALAVLMPI
+312 LVALAILMPI

-349 KDAKEVILRESGI
+349 KDAKKVILRESGI
-362 SLLNGFIFAGVMG
+362 SLLNGFIFASIMS
-375 IITFIWFKTT
+375 IITFVWFKTL

-403 FIGSFVPLTLKKFK
+403 FIGSFVPLTLKKLK

>member
-1 MSSDFLKAQELLKN
+1 MMNDFLEAQELLKN
-15 ISSTQSTYEINE
+15 ISKGQSTYETNE

-32 KKHNEELF
+32 KRYNEELY
-40 LQILNSLDI
+40 LQTLKSFDTY
-49 FTLANVATITPEYI
+49 TLANVATITPEHI
-63 LEDILKYLSIIKIAQ
+63 LEDILEHLSITKIAK
-78 AVGELE
+78 VVEELE

-103 IAILNRLSSE
+103 LAILNRLSSE

-132 MQTEIFTASLDE
+132 MQTEIFTASIDE

-150 KRYRILKK
+150 KRYRILKH
-158 SEKIDQIFQIYIT
+158 SGQVDQIFQVYIINN
-171 DQNGKLCNSINLS
+171 QGKLCNAINLS
-184 DLLLWDFKLNFADII
+184 DLLLWDFKLSFADII
-199 KKDSNKY
+199 KNNNERY
-206 KSYSVKDLDDIQMAI
+206 KSYSIKDHEDIQKAI

-235 NDEGILLGRITYDD
+235 NDDGVLLGRITYDD

-254 QDNATEQ
+254 QENATEQ

-269 KEGEE
+269 ADVE
-274 EESTLKAAKARA
+274 EESAFKAAKARA
-286 FWLMINLATSL
+286 FWLMINLTTSL

-349 KDAKEVILRESGI
+349 KDAKKVILRESGI
-362 SLLNGFIFAGVMG
+362 SLLNGFIFASIMS
-375 IITFIWFKTT
+375 IIAFIWFKTAL
-385 MLGLVIALSM
+385 LGLVIALSM

-403 FIGSFVPLTLKKFK
+403 FVGSFVPLTLKKFK

-430 ITDALGFF
+430 ITDGLGFF

>member
-1 MSSDFLKAQELLKN
+1 MNDFLEAQELLKN
-15 ISSTQSTYEINE
+15 IPKDQSTYETNE

-32 KKHNEELF
+32 KRYNEELY
-40 LQILNSLDI
+40 LQTLKSFDTY
-49 FTLANVATITPEYI
+49 TLANVATITPEHI
-63 LEDILKYLSIIKIAQ
+63 LEDILEHLSIIKIAK
-78 AVGELE
+78 AVEELE

-92 KRFEELNPQKT
+92 KRFEELNLQKT
-103 IAILNRLSSE
+103 LAILNRLSSE

-132 MQTEIFTASLDE
+132 MQTEIFTASIDE

-150 KRYRILKK
+150 KRYRILKH
-158 SEKIDQIFQIYIT
+158 SGQVDQIFQVYII
-171 DQNGKLCNSINLS
+171 DNQGKLYNAINLS
-184 DLLLWDFKLNFADII
+184 DLLLWDFKLSFADII
-199 KKDSNKY
+199 KNDNEKY
-206 KSYSVKDLDDIQMAI
+206 KCYSIKDHEDIQKAI

-235 NDEGILLGRITYDD
+235 SDDGVLLGRITYDD

-254 QDNATEQ
+254 QENATEQ

-269 KEGEE
+269 EDAE
-274 EESTLKAAKARA
+274 EESAFKAAKARA
-286 FWLMINLATSL
+286 FWLMINLTTSL

-349 KDAKEVILRESGI
+349 KDAKKVILRESGI
-362 SLLNGFIFAGVMG
+362 SLLNGLIFASIMS
-375 IITFIWFKTT
+375 IIAFIWFKTAL
-385 MLGLVIALSM
+385 LGLVIALSM

-403 FIGSFVPLTLKKFK
+403 FVGSFVPLTLKKFK

-430 ITDALGFF
+430 ITDGLGFF

>member
-1 MSSDFLKAQELLKN
+1 MSHDFLEAQELLKN
-15 ISSTQSTYEINE
+15 ISSSQSTYEINE

-32 KKHNEELF
+32 KRHNEELF
-40 LQILNSLDI
+40 LQTLNSLDT

-63 LEDILKYLSIIKIAQ
+63 LEDILEYLSITKIAQ
-78 AVGELE
+78 TVGELE

-103 IAILNRLSSE
+103 LTILNRLSSE

-132 MQTEIFTASLDE
+132 MQTEIFTAFLDE

-171 DQNGKLCNSINLS
+171 DENGKLCNSINLS
-184 DLLLWDFKLNFADII
+184 DLLLWDFKLSFADII
-199 KKDSNKY
+199 KENDKKY
-206 KSYSVKDLDDIQMAI
+206 QSYSVKDHDDIQMAI
-221 DIVEDYDLSVLAVV
+221 DMVEDYDLSVLAVV

-269 KEGEE
+269 KEVE
-274 EESTLKAAKARA
+274 EESALKAAKARA
-286 FWLMINLATSL
+286 FWLMINLTTSL

-349 KDAKEVILRESGI
+349 KDAKKVILRESGI
-362 SLLNGFIFAGVMG
+362 SLLNGFIFAGIMS
-375 IITFIWFKTT
+375 IITFVWFKTL

-403 FIGSFVPLTLKKFK
+403 FIGSFVPLTLKKLK

>member
-1 MSSDFLKAQELLKN
+1 MNDFLEAQELLKN
-15 ISSTQSTYEINE
+15 ISKGQSTYEINE

-32 KKHNEELF
+32 KRYNEELY
-40 LQILNSLDI
+40 LQTLKSFDTY
-49 FTLANVATITPEYI
+49 TLANVATITPEHI
-63 LEDILKYLSIIKIAQ
+63 LEDILEHLSITKIAK
-78 AVGELE
+78 AVEELE

-103 IAILNRLSSE
+103 LAILNRLSSE

-132 MQTEIFTASLDE
+132 MQTEIFTASIDE

-150 KRYRILKK
+150 KRYRILKH
-158 SEKIDQIFQIYIT
+158 SGQVDQIFQVYIINN
-171 DQNGKLCNSINLS
+171 QGKLCNAINLS
-184 DLLLWDFKLNFADII
+184 DLLLWDFKLSFADII
-199 KKDSNKY
+199 KNNNERY
-206 KSYSVKDLDDIQMAI
+206 KSYSIKDHEDIQKAI

-235 NDEGILLGRITYDD
+235 NDDGVLLGRITYDD

-254 QDNATEQ
+254 QENATEQ

-269 KEGEE
+269 ADVE
-274 EESTLKAAKARA
+274 EESAFKAAKARA
-286 FWLMINLATSL
+286 FWLMINLTTSL

-349 KDAKEVILRESGI
+349 KDAKKVILRESGI
-362 SLLNGFIFAGVMG
+362 SLLNGFIFASIMS
-375 IITFIWFKTT
+375 IIAFIWFKTAL
-385 MLGLVIALSM
+385 LGLVIALSM

-403 FIGSFVPLTLKKFK
+403 FVGSFVPLTLKKFK

-430 ITDALGFF
+430 ITDGLGFF

>member
-1 MSSDFLKAQELLKN
+1 MNDFLEAQELLKN
-15 ISSTQSTYEINE
+15 IPKDQSTYEINE

-32 KKHNEELF
+32 KRYNEELY
-40 LQILNSLDI
+40 LQTLKSFDTY
-49 FTLANVATITPEYI
+49 TLANVATITPEHI
-63 LEDILKYLSIIKIAQ
+63 LEDILEHLSIIKIAK
-78 AVGELE
+78 AVEELE

-103 IAILNRLSSE
+103 LAILNRLSSE

-132 MQTEIFTASLDE
+132 MQTEIFTASIDE

-150 KRYRILKK
+150 KRYRILKH
-158 SEKIDQIFQIYIT
+158 SGQVDQIFQVYII
-171 DQNGKLCNSINLS
+171 DNQGKLCNAINLS
-184 DLLLWDFKLNFADII
+184 DLLIWDFKLSFADII
-199 KKDSNKY
+199 KNDNEKY
-206 KSYSVKDLDDIQMAI
+206 KCYSIKDHEDIQKAI

-235 NDEGILLGRITYDD
+235 SDDGVLLGRITYDD

-254 QDNATEQ
+254 QENATEQ

-269 KEGEE
+269 EDAE
-274 EESTLKAAKARA
+274 EESAFKAAKARA
-286 FWLMINLATSL
+286 FWLMINLTTSL

-349 KDAKEVILRESGI
+349 KDAKKVILRESGI
-362 SLLNGFIFAGVMG
+362 SLLNGLIFASIMS
-375 IITFIWFKTT
+375 IIAFIWFKTAL
-385 MLGLVIALSM
+385 LGLVIALSM

-403 FIGSFVPLTLKKFK
+403 FVGSFVPLTLKKFK

-430 ITDALGFF
+430 ITDGLGFF

>member
-1 MSSDFLKAQELLKN
+1 MNDFLEAQELLKN
-15 ISSTQSTYEINE
+15 ISKDQSTYETNE

-32 KKHNEELF
+32 KRYNEELY
-40 LQILNSLDI
+40 LQTLKSFDTY
-49 FTLANVATITPEYI
+49 TLANVATITPEHI
-63 LEDILKYLSIIKIAQ
+63 LEDILEHLSIIKIAK
-78 AVGELE
+78 AVEELE

-103 IAILNRLSSE
+103 LAILNRLSSE

-132 MQTEIFTASLDE
+132 MQTEIFTASIDE

-150 KRYRILKK
+150 KRYRILKH
-158 SEKIDQIFQIYIT
+158 SGQVDQIFQVYII
-171 DQNGKLCNSINLS
+171 DNQGKLCNAINLS
-184 DLLLWDFKLNFADII
+184 DLLLWDFKLSFADII
-199 KKDSNKY
+199 KNNNERY
-206 KSYSVKDLDDIQMAI
+206 KSYSVKDHEDIQKAI

-235 NDEGILLGRITYDD
+235 NDDGVLLGRITYDD

-254 QDNATEQ
+254 QENATEQ

-269 KEGEE
+269 ADVE
-274 EESTLKAAKARA
+274 EESAFKAAKARA
-286 FWLMINLATSL
+286 FWLMINLTTSL

-349 KDAKEVILRESGI
+349 KDAKKVILRESGI
-362 SLLNGFIFAGVMG
+362 SLLNGFIFASIMS
-375 IITFIWFKTT
+375 IIAFIWFKTAL
-385 MLGLVIALSM
+385 LGLVIALSM

-403 FIGSFVPLTLKKFK
+403 FVGSFVPLTLKKFK

-430 ITDALGFF
+430 ITDGLGFF

>member
-1 MSSDFLKAQELLKN
+1 MSNDFLKAQELLKN
-15 ISSTQSTYEINE
+15 ISSNQSTYEINE

-32 KKHNEELF
+32 KRHDENLF
-40 LQILNSLDI
+40 LQTLNSLDT
-49 FTLANVATITPEYI
+49 FTLANIATITPEYI
-63 LEDILKYLSIIKIAQ
+63 LEDILEHLNIAKIAK
-78 AVGELE
+78 AVEELE

-92 KRFEELNPQKT
+92 KRFEEINPQKT
-103 IAILNRLSSE
+103 LTILNRLSSE

-171 DQNGKLCNSINLS
+171 NKDGKLCNSINLS
-184 DLLLWDFKLNFADII
+184 DLLLWDFKLSFVDII
-199 KKDSNKY
+199 KNDTNKY
-206 KSYSVKDLDDIQMAI
+206 KSYSVKDYDDIQMAI
-221 DIVEDYDLSVLAVV
+221 DMVEDYDLSVLAVV
-235 NDEGILLGRITYDD
+235 NEEGVLLGRITYDD

-269 KEGEE
+269 KEVE
-274 EESTLKAAKARA
+274 EESALKAAKARA
-286 FWLMINLATSL
+286 FWLMINLTTSL
-297 ISANIISLFSGEIEQ
+297 ISANIISLFSGEIEK

-349 KDAKEVILRESGI
+349 KDAKKVILRESGI
-362 SLLNGFIFAGVMG
+362 SLLNGFVFA
-375 IITFIWFKTT
+375 IIMSIIAFIWFKTA

-446 ILL
+446 MLL